1 MRILCMS
8 FEASWEKGN
17 AMQSELT
24 MSGFGEV
31 YVAMDK
37 AANELVAIKRIK
49 GVSDDRRIEN
59 ETQLLK
65 ECQSRYIVLYYNMIR
80 KGEEWWVSLA
90 LLGNEADCDG
100 VLPLWFDSSD
110 LTKWYSTNGRRTEGD
125 CELLSAGLILPS

>member
-1 MRILCMS
+1 MRIVCMS

-49 GVSDDRRIEN
+49 GVSDDKRIEN

>member
-1 MRILCMS
+1 
-8 FEASWEKGN
+8 
-17 AMQSELT
+17 MQSELT

>member
-49 GVSDDRRIEN
+49 GVSDDKRIEN

>member
-49 GVSDDRRIEN
+49 GVSDDKRIEN

-65 ECQSRYIVLYYNMIR
+65 ECQSRYIVLYYNMMR
-80 KGEEWWVSLA
+80 KGEEWWVSPMV
-90 LLGNEADCDG
+90 LGNEADCDG

-110 LTKWYSTNGRRTEGD
+110 LTKWYSTNRGRTEGG
-125 CELLSAGLILPS
+125 CELLSSWLILPS